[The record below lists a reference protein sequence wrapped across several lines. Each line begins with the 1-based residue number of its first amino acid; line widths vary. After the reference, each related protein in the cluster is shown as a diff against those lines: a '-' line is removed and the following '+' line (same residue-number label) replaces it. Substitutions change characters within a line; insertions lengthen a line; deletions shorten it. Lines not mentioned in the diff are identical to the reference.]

1 MTKRLSQYFS
11 LTAFVLLFLLQGCC
25 TRVVQDDSSKQEL
38 MKVHSNVQKLALQ
51 MSIPRTQVDK
61 ESTKDLLVDIN
72 SLLLDSVS
80 YPGRSLTD
88 DELKVISSYLYNQPQ
103 ILKIIKEHNSY
114 IQRIR
119 GKRILVLPREGE

>member
-1 MTKRLSQYFS
+1 MTKRLSQYLS
-11 LTAFVLLFLLQGCC
+11 LTVFVLLFLTQGCC

-38 MKVHSNVQKLALQ
+38 MKIHSNVQRLALR

-61 ESTKDLLVDIN
+61 ESTEDLLVDIN
-72 SLLLDSVS
+72 TLLLDSGS
-80 YPGRSLTD
+80 YPGRCLTE

-114 IQRIR
+114 IQGLR